1 MILRI
6 EDISIKG
13 DEMYLKLK
21 KYYIFINYL
30 MFEVYNKMFFFLIL
44 FIGYFKIILN
54 KFLKE

>member
-30 MFEVYNKMFFFLIL
+30 MFEVYNKIFFFLIL
-44 FIGYFKIILN
+44 FIGYFKII
-54 KFLKE
+54 